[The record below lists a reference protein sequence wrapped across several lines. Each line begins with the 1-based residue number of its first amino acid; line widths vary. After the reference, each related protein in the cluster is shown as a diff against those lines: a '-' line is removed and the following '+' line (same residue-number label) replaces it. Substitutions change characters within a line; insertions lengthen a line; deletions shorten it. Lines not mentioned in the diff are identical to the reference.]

1 MAKRNTYSPDFKVQV
16 VEEYLSSKTSYRA
29 LTKKYNIPDT
39 KSIREWIKK
48 YNEFGKNY
56 FYENHKVHP
65 KKKQQVDFENMTLE
79 EQNYYLLRELTILK
93 KPKH

>member
-48 YNEFGKNY
+48 YNEFGEWGHDEIILEPTNKSYNSIIID
-56 FYENHKVHP
+56 EVEAD
-65 KKKQQVDFENMTLE
+65 DFRVIGEF
-79 EQNYYLLRELTILK
+79 IGVLK
-93 KPKH
+93 EK